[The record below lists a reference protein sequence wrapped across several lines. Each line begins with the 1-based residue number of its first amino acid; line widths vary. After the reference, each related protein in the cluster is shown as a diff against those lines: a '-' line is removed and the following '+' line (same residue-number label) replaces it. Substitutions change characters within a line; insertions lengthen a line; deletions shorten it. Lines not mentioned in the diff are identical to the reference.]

1 MECCIYRGSDSRED
15 DRCLVPPRARPSHP
29 ALGSI
34 ATVGD
39 VGQCS
44 AGLPS
49 NLDKDKWRR
58 SALGVKMYNFSSV
71 ILYTVYNLFLVDSP
85 NHILIMCRG

>member
-15 DRCLVPPRARPSHP
+15 DRCLVPPRASPSHP
-29 ALGSI
+29 ALGNI

-44 AGLPS
+44 AGLLG
-49 NLDKDKWRR
+49 NLDKGKWKRR
-58 SALGVKMYNFSSV
+58 ILGSKMYHSFSV
-71 ILYTVYNLFLVDSP
+71 NCHIILFFS
-85 NHILIMCRG
+85 